1 MTCAPRRRVKAP
13 PRCGSSRQPGLDR
26 PQSLTGIV
34 RAYIRD
40 YRVPAERQR
49 LEQPTTQRDLAT
61 IVRTAALS
69 KLPDGRRHP
78 HQRRIPGRVLQQ
90 AANALVKATFAAAT
104 FEDLHETVRKT
115 IGPIR
120 GIGELAV
127 YDIACRIGTDLGW
140 TPDRVYLHA
149 GTREGA
155 RALGLG
161 GATLSKSELPKEF
174 HRLSPAEIED
184 CLCIYKDDLR
194 RLAGGSPL
202 RGLRRQQS
210 TKRMSVYA

>member
-1 MTCAPRRRVKAP
+1 MACAPRRRTKAQGGCEP
-13 PRCGSSRQPGLDR
+13 SRPGLDR

-40 YRVPAERQR
+40 YRVRTERQR
-49 LEQPTTQRDLAT
+49 LEQPTTQRELTT
-61 IVRTAALS
+61 IVRTAALWT
-69 KLPDGRRHP
+69 LPDGRRHS
-78 HQRRIPGRVLQQ
+78 HQRRIPRRVLQQ
-90 AANALVKATFAAAT
+90 AANALVKATVAAAT
-104 FEDLHETVRKT
+104 FEDLHETVRKS

-120 GIGELAV
+120 GIGELAI
-127 YDIACRIGTDLGW
+127 YDIACRIGADLEL
-140 TPDRVYLHA
+140 TPERVYLHA

-161 GATLSKSELPKEF
+161 GATLSKSDLPKEF

-194 RLAGGSPL
+194 RLAGGSSL

-210 TKRMSVYA
+210 TKGMPVQA